1 MARRS
6 FRSTLVL
13 FALVLGTI
21 VGPLSTP
28 AVAATCKVDGQ
39 NVSCSCPSPTQVA
52 GFLWRAECNAIG
64 IGAVS
69 CVAYSPTGPWTC
81 TQKMSS
87 GYTHSTPMNDCTY
100 NASGAGVGLGGGF
113 ALTNVYAY
121 EHSFSGG
128 SCAAPWNRPVGSL
141 ASDIQ
146 FYRWS
151 GSGWSLCRDSGWYYS
166 NVSTWAWELGWS
178 FGSSTPCGAGYYH
191 TAGFGYQFNGFDWRG
206 GYIATDYLY
215 LAGGS
220 GLQAAGADTA
230 SAGSDASLSAPTRP
244 IAPSEIKMPK
254 LPPRPPKGGF
264 VPEQMP
270 EGLFVN
276 AR

>member
-1 MARRS
+1 MARS
-6 FRSTLVL
+6 FRSTVVL
-13 FALVLGTI
+13 FALILGVI

-28 AVAATCKVDGQ
+28 AIAATCKVDGQ
-39 NVSCSCPSPTQVA
+39 TVSCSCQPATQVA
-52 GFLWRAECNAIG
+52 GFLWRTECNALG
-64 IGAVS
+64 IGTVS
-69 CVAYSPTGPWTC
+69 CFAYSSSGPWTC
-81 TQKMSS
+81 ERKISS

-100 NASGAGVGLGGGF
+100 NLAGAGAGSGGGS
-113 ALTNVYAY
+113 ARSNVYAY

-146 FYRWS
+146 FYRWN
-151 GSGWSLCRDSGWYYS
+151 GSGWGLCRDSGWYYS
-166 NVSTWAWELGWS
+166 TVSTWGWELGWN
-178 FGSSTPCGAGYYH
+178 FGSSPPCGAGYYH

-206 GYIATDYLY
+206 GYVATDYLY

-220 GLQAAGADTA
+220 ALRATG
-230 SAGSDASLSAPTRP
+230 DASSATSDEESLQVPSRP
-244 IAPSEIKMPK
+244 ISPSEMKIPK

-264 VPEQMP
+264 APEHMP
-270 EGLFVN
+270 EGLFVR